1 MKNNKLSIIDKLL
14 LFIYIVLLVIPFGL
28 SLVVLIYAVLY
39 YIFKVPL
46 KRERELLNY
55 VSNKLEYYIKKIIK

>member
-28 SLVVLIYAVLY
+28 SLVVLIYAILY
-39 YIFKVPL
+39 YVFKVPL

>member
-1 MKNNKLSIIDKLL
+1 MKNNKLTIIDKLL